1 MMLEEG
7 FGLELNRIV
16 YAGGHINNVLYLL
29 PITAHALYVIIN
41 DEQKRGRTE
50 AFVYTQSVMHIMW
63 HQ

>member
-1 MMLEEG
+1 MEV
-7 FGLELNRIV
+7 NRIV
-16 YAGGHINNVLYLL
+16 CAGCYINDVLYLL